1 MQEENVLEPE
11 DQELAE
17 TRAIAAEIQKEFGK
31 RIHFLRRHLDIT
43 QEQLAEMI
51 HMSVNMVSMIE
62 TGHAAPSFLTLA
74 RLIKALN
81 VKVID
86 LFRFDRSIPWKQDA
100 PDDTSE

>member
-1 MQEENVLEPE
+1 MQEENTLEPE

-17 TRAIAAEIQKEFGK
+17 AKALAADLQKEFGK

-62 TGHAAPSFLTLA
+62 TGHAAPSFLTLG
-74 RLIKALN
+74 RLTKALN

-86 LFRFDRSIPWKQDA
+86 LFRFDKSIPWKQDA
-100 PDDTSE
+100 PDADDE